1 MNENKQ
7 TDEKNDVEI
16 LKIYCW
22 LWGGG
27 ISVVETKCNIV
38 TMLLVKKCDTIK
50 FYGNSVQRLIKRPR
64 NNKDLN

>member
-22 LWGGG
+22 LWGGDILRRNEVQYRYNVIG
-27 ISVVETKCNIV
+27 EKNV
-38 TMLLVKKCDTIK
+38 T
-50 FYGNSVQRLIKRPR
+50 R
-64 NNKDLN
+64 